1 MIFYLMIRCYLLF
14 PIPLVVRLNWFIDLG
29 RKEPFFCSQ
38 LFNPFHTYVL
48 GLRRVPLWAP
58 PLLSRRGLWV
68 NRNSLVLA
76 RRGWPVCFRD
86 LLVFL
91 SPVLGLQALDT
102 LPRFLHRFWGS
113 KLRSV
118 FACRYFIDWAPSI
131 HIFHIGPARWLWR
144 DEVLKTS
151 FSLYN

>member
-14 PIPLVVRLNWFIDLG
+14 PIPLVVRSNWFIDLG
-29 RKEPFFCSQ
+29 EKNHFFAASYLTLSIHMCWDWDVCLYEHHHCSRD
-38 LFNPFHTYVL
+38 
-48 GLRRVPLWAP
+48 G
-58 PLLSRRGLWV
+58 GLWV

-102 LPRFLHRFWGS
+102 LPRFSQILGLQTQVF
-113 KLRSV
+113 V
-118 FACRYFIDWAPSI
+118 FACRDFIDWASSI
-131 HIFHIGPARWLWR
+131 HIFHIGPARRLWR
-144 DEVLKTS
+144 DEVPKT
-151 FSLYN
+151 